1 MQRLIVLAALG
12 GIGYWLWTRTGITA
26 SAFSTEVVEKK
37 YAKPIGPGLEGA
49 TNVGKMAVIESNGRM
64 TPRWAMHA
72 DVPMGYFAK
81 SNW

>member
-1 MQRLIVLAALG
+1 MQRFIALAVIG
-12 GIGYWLWTRTGITA
+12 GIGYWLWTRSGVTA
-26 SAFSTEVVEKK
+26 TAFSTETVANK

-49 TNVGKMAVIESNGRM
+49 TNVGKMAVIDVNNRM
-64 TPRWAMHA
+64 TPRWAIHA